1 MRTDGQPSR
10 DLGPRQ
16 AVGDPAELSPEDRV
30 AELEGELERL
40 RRGRGAA
47 VLDGATAAGLRA
59 IDRAITG
66 AESEL
71 ESLAD
76 ASAEAVRRA
85 RESADATERARI
97 ADIESEIASLTAKRR
112 ELIERAEEGCRSM
125 ASAIALALN
134 VGGDIAKAEAA
145 LGRRVSDGLIGESVA
160 RWFGERISAVLRTC
174 SRSQAR
180 LGGLVL
186 QRAWR
191 RPETPWNDDAV
202 PLGRRAN
209 GEDSEHERDSDD

>member
-1 MRTDGQPSR
+1 MRTDGQPAR
-10 DLGPRQ
+10 DLGPRM
-16 AVGDPAELSPEDRV
+16 AIGDPADLSPDDRV
-30 AELEGELERL
+30 AELQGELERL

-47 VLDGATAAGLRA
+47 ILDGTGRAGLTA

-71 ESLAD
+71 AALAD
-76 ASAEAVRRA
+76 AQAESVRRA
-85 RESADATERARI
+85 RESADQAEVARI
-97 ADIESEIASLTAKRR
+97 DRIEGELAELAKRR
-112 ELIERAEEGCRSM
+112 RELVEKAETACRDM

-145 LGRRVSDGLIGESVA
+145 LGRRVSDGLIGESGA

-191 RPETPWNDDAV
+191 KPEQPWNDDAV
-202 PLGRRAN
+202 PLGRAN
-209 GEDSEHERDSDD
+209 GKDGNHE